1 MTSPSTNIVYKI
13 ASEDWEI
20 ELVHRLNYA
29 TFVEE
34 IPQHAPNLEG
44 RLVDRFH
51 AENTYLIALD
61 GQTLAGMMALRRN
74 RPFSLDSKVPELD
87 RHLPSGRVPIEV
99 RLLAVAPDYRKS
111 PVFTELFEQAVRYCI
126 SEGFDIALISGTTR
140 QLRLYRHIGFVPFG
154 PLVGTPDAPYQPMYL
169 TLEAFGRTMKKSP
182 VLRPAIE
189 AFGARQ
195 EVQNFLPGPVCM
207 APEVRDAL
215 ATPADSHRGQ
225 DFLTRIASIRRNL
238 CLMTQA
244 RDVQVLV
251 GSGSLANAVVAAQ
264 LGLMETTGLVI
275 SNGEFGERLAKE
287 ARRARLRFDW
297 LRLSWGE
304 PMTPGQIENAAS
316 RLPRGGWIWCVHHE
330 TSTGVLNP
338 MPQLKAICHRLGLHL
353 CLDCISTIGALPL
366 DLSGVHL
373 ATATSGKGLGS
384 FPGLAMVFHDYR
396 PAPQPQVLPSYID
409 LGEWAAHDSVPFTHS
424 SNLVAA
430 LAKAIELA
438 TPERQARIQSNGLW
452 LRQSLRTMGF
462 DLVALE
468 DHACPA
474 IVSIRLEEPGAA
486 VSLGEELRA
495 RGFWLSYASSYL
507 RDQNW
512 IQVALLGDPSRESLK
527 KLVHVL
533 ALVCNRKS
541 VEALRDV

>member
-1 MTSPSTNIVYKI
+1 MTPLSTNVVYKI

-20 ELVHRLNYA
+20 ELVHRLNYQ

-61 GQTLAGMMALRRN
+61 GERLAGMLALRRN

-87 RHLPSGRVPIEV
+87 RYLPPDRTPIEV
-99 RLLAVAPDYRKS
+99 RLLAVAPEYRKS
-111 PVFTELFEQAVRYCI
+111 HVFTELFEQVVRYCI
-126 SEGFDIALISGTTR
+126 SEGFDLAIISGTTR

-154 PLVGTPDAPYQPMYL
+154 PVVGTPDAPYQPMYL
-169 TLEAFGRTMKKSP
+169 TLEAFGKTMKKSP
-182 VLRPAIE
+182 VLGPAIE
-189 AFGARQ
+189 AFDARQ
-195 EVQNFLPGPVCM
+195 EVQNFLPGPVSIAPDVKAAM
-207 APEVRDAL
+207 ASQ
-215 ATPADSHRGQ
+215 ADSHRCQ
-225 DFLTRIASIRRNL
+225 EFLTRIACIRRNL
-238 CLMTQA
+238 CLMTKA

-275 SNGEFGERLAKE
+275 SNGEFGERLANE

-304 PMTPGQIENAAS
+304 PILPSQIENAAS

-330 TSTGVLNP
+330 TSTGILNP
-338 MPQLKAICHRLGLHL
+338 LPGLKAICDRLGLHL
-353 CLDCISTIGALPL
+353 CLDCISSIGALPL

-384 FPGLAMVFHDYR
+384 YPGLAMVFHDYR
-396 PAPQPQVLPSYID
+396 PTPEPQRLPSYID
-409 LGEWAAHDSVPFTHS
+409 LGEWASHDSVPFTHS
-424 SNLVAA
+424 SNLVTA
-430 LAKAIELA
+430 LEKAIELA
-438 TPERQARIQSNGLW
+438 TPERQARIHANGQW

-462 DLVALE
+462 DLVAPE
-468 DHACPA
+468 EHACAA
-474 IVSIRLEEPGAA
+474 IVSLRLDSPGAA
-486 VSLGEELRA
+486 VSLGEELKA
-495 RGFWLSYASSYL
+495 RGFWLSYASAYL
-507 RDQNW
+507 REHNW

-533 ALVCNRKS
+533 ALVCGGRGAD
-541 VEALRDV
+541 ALRNS